1 MRTTAR
7 PFRSVLALA
16 CLSLLAAAP
25 GFAADEPV
33 DLDAVNAIR
42 NEGFEHSQV
51 MDTARSLTVEIGSR
65 LTGSPGMTRANEW
78 TRDRLTEW
86 GLENAHTEAWGP
98 FGRGWSFDRAAIH
111 LVDPVHEPLV
121 GLPKAW
127 TPGTDGPVRGEIMR
141 VTIEDEDD
149 LERYRGLLE
158 GKVLLLDEP
167 RELRDRSEPALEKYD
182 EAELEELQKFEIPED
197 REEDWRTRFGKLWK
211 LRQETNAFFAEEG
224 AVATIEISS
233 RDSGLVRLGSGGS
246 RWPDES
252 VGVPAVVLTAEHYNR
267 LTRLLELAG
276 GGVQPAPEED
286 EEEAAAGDDEGT
298 AMDGMAGDD
307 GAEADEPAEEG
318 ARQAAEDSDEA
329 DADEPPIPVPVVEI
343 DVVARFHDEDDMAY
357 NTVAEIPGTDLADQ
371 VVMLGGHLDSWHP
384 ATGAADNAAGVAV
397 AMEAVRILREAGL
410 RPRRTVRIAL
420 WSGEEQGLLGSR
432 AYVHEHFGGK
442 PLPDSE
448 EERRKPSFLWP
459 KDRGPLEIRPEHA
472 GLSAYFNVD
481 NGGGK
486 IRGIYTQG
494 NVAVAPIFEAWLAP
508 LHDLGATTVSTND
521 TGGTDHLAFDAVGLP
536 GFQFIQDERDYFS
549 TTHHTNADTF
559 DHLDRESLMEASV
572 VLATF
577 VYQAAN
583 RDEMLPRKPLP
594 KDD

>member
-1 MRTTAR
+1 MRITAR
-7 PFRSVLALA
+7 PFRSVLALV
-16 CLSLLAAAP
+16 CLTLLPTGPAVA
-25 GFAADEPV
+25 GDEPV

-42 NEGFEHSQV
+42 EEGFEHSQV
-51 MDTARSLTVEIGSR
+51 METARSLTVEIGSR
-65 LTGSPGMTRANEW
+65 LTGSPAMTRANEW
-78 TRDRLTEW
+78 TRDTLTEW
-86 GLENAHTEAWGP
+86 GLENAHLEPWGP
-98 FGRGWSFDRAAIH
+98 FGRGWSFERATIH
-111 LVDPVHEPLV
+111 LVEPVGEPLV

-141 VTIEDEDD
+141 VEIEDEED
-149 LERYRGLLE
+149 LERYRGLLA

-167 RELRDRSEPALEKYD
+167 RELRDRSEPALERYD
-182 EAELEELQKFEIPED
+182 DAELEELQKFEIPED
-197 REEDWRTRFGKLWK
+197 GEGEWRARFTKRWQ
-211 LRQETNAFFAEEG
+211 LRQKTNAFFVEEG

-233 RDSGLVRLGSGGS
+233 RDSGLVRLGGGGS
-246 RWPDES
+246 RWPNES
-252 VGVPAVVLTAEHYNR
+252 VGVPSLVLTAEHYNR

-276 GGVQPAPEED
+276 GGVQPAAD
-286 EEEAAAGDDEGT
+286 EEGEDAEEGDDP
-298 AMDGMAGDD
+298 ADD
-307 GAEADEPAEEG
+307 GADAETAGEEGAPAEE
-318 ARQAAEDSDEA
+318 QTEDEA
-329 DADEPPIPVPVVEI
+329 EEPPIPVPVVEI
-343 DVVARFHDEDDMAY
+343 DVVARFHDDDDMAY

-371 VVMLGGHLDSWHP
+371 VVLLGGHLDSWHP

-397 AMEAVRILREAGL
+397 AMEAVRILQDAGL

-432 AYVHEHFGGK
+432 GYVHEHFGGK
-442 PLPDSE
+442 PLPESE

-459 KDRGPLEIRPEHA
+459 EDRGPLEIRPEHA
-472 GLSAYFNVD
+472 EVAGYFNVD

-486 IRGIYTQG
+486 IRGVYTQG
-494 NVAVAPIFEAWLAP
+494 NVAVAPIFEAWLQP

-559 DHLDRESLMEASV
+559 DHLDRESLMQASV

-577 VYQAAN
+577 VYHAATRN
-583 RDEMLPRKPLP
+583 EMLPRKPLP
-594 KDD
+594 KDG